1 MTCDSTQ
8 DYVTV
13 LYQFTFEAFPPQW
26 PMHGLIKQLITIC
39 NMHLNMVNDLAEAMK
54 ALDGKKNTWHL
65 SCGVPQLDAA
75 MPTPFPL
82 RLLSQQRGCSRCSV
96 PISWRTP
103 LPGIHSSIYLKQGGG
118 VIRLTECLEDSYCS
132 STIIFP
138 HTRPHISHQPNLKV
152 FAFHSC
158 RGGVEEQRW
167 DDVAPEIVP
176 DI

>member
-1 MTCDSTQ
+1 M
-8 DYVTV
+8 
-13 LYQFTFEAFPPQW
+13 
-26 PMHGLIKQLITIC
+26 
-39 NMHLNMVNDLAEAMK
+39 
-54 ALDGKKNTWHL
+54 
-65 SCGVPQLDAA
+65 PQLDAA

-103 LPGIHSSIYLKQGGG
+103 LPGIHSSIYLEQGGG

-167 DDVAPEIVP
+167 ERQVSRPCGVAHLKHRGGGTPYTLVWFTLNTGDVVHLKHRCGSP
-176 DI
+176 